1 MTLALAPK
9 ARILVVT
16 LRRLCDLLLTTPLI
30 RNLKRACLDTA
41 RGLAVPATGTA
52 MVGCPGRSS
61 PRRSATLRS
70 SSGRTRP

>member
-16 LRRLCDLLLTTPLI
+16 LRRLGDVLPTTPPI
-30 RNLKRACLDTA
+30 RSLKRAFSDMA
-41 RGLAVPATGTA
+41 RGLAVLATGAA
-52 MVGCPGRSS
+52 MARSPDRSS
-61 PRRSATLRS
+61 AQRSATLRS